1 LIDFVKEIGRD
12 PDEMRRI
19 ELIPEFTT
27 PYFYYG
33 LSRGH
38 IIEIESL
45 QRTILAMSVPICVP
59 VTACT
64 KLQVKYYS
72 YPSLLR
78 FYGEHAAEEGDYANL
93 SGYVFVRSPSVSRC
107 CC

>member
-27 PYFYYG
+27 PHFYYG

-38 IIEIESL
+38 IIEI
-45 QRTILAMSVPICVP
+45 AAANNFGKSVPIRVP

-64 KLQVKYYS
+64 KLQVKYDS